1 MDIKEKMIKVPKLGL
16 VKIIGYRN
24 LNELTDRIINI
35 TIEKEKTNKYYVSVI
50 TEKEEEI
57 KKQSEKNLLE
67 ILKFSDDKNK
77 KNKS

>member
-16 VKIIGYRN
+16 VKIRGYRN

-50 TEKEEEI
+50 TEKEEKTP
-57 KKQSEKNLLE
+57 KK
-67 ILKFSDDKNK
+67 
-77 KNKS
+77 